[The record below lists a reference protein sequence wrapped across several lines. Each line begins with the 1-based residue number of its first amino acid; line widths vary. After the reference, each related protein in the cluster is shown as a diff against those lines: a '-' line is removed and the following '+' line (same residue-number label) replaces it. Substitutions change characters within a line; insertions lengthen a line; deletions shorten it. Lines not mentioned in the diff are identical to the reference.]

1 MNRLIAG
8 IVLFFISSSALGQS
22 VLNPDEV
29 RIRKHF
35 VLSFDTTIKKYQ
47 WELKGQRD
55 QDTGLYLRVRTGSG
69 VNYWQV
75 GHKPESWVVRSS
87 TGLTL
92 TRKKMA
98 DIDSLIIDGTPVSS
112 VAWGS
117 VIGTLSNQT
126 DLQSALNAKQGTISL
141 TTNGSSGAATLIGNT
156 LNIPQY
162 GGGGGTWGSI
172 TGNLADQID
181 LNSALNGKQGAD
193 ADLTQISSI
202 ASVNDDIIQKKAGVW
217 TNRSPSQ
224 VKTDLA
230 LTKTDV
236 GLANVDNTSDLN
248 KPVSTAT
255 QTALNLKA
263 NLASPTF
270 TGTVSGI
277 TKSMV
282 GLANVDNTSDLSKP
296 VSTATQAALN
306 GKANTTHGHAIAD
319 VTNLQTE
326 LDKAIVL
333 GNATG
338 TGSDLF
344 RWVNDSTYKL
354 RRVRFGSGFD
364 TATST
369 GDEIIVSST
378 GGVAWGGITG
388 TLSNQTDLQTALN
401 GKQATLVSA
410 TNIKTVNGN
419 SLLGSGDIN
428 LSSSVAWG
436 NVTGTLSA
444 QTDLQTALNGKA
456 NTSHTHAQ
464 ADVTNLV
471 SDLANKQPLLS
482 SNSSNLNFNAVTVE
496 NASAAVNAQTGTT
509 YTLVAGDNG
518 KIITLNNAAAITLTV
533 PSTLP
538 TGFNCTII
546 QLGAG
551 QVTVTAS
558 GVTIQNRQSHTK
570 LAGQY
575 AMATLVEYS
584 ANVLAFQGDT
594 TN

>member
-1 MNRLIAG
+1 
-8 IVLFFISSSALGQS
+8 
-22 VLNPDEV
+22 
-29 RIRKHF
+29 
-35 VLSFDTTIKKYQ
+35 
-47 WELKGQRD
+47 
-55 QDTGLYLRVRTGSG
+55 
-69 VNYWQV
+69 
-75 GHKPESWVVRSS
+75 
-87 TGLTL
+87 
-92 TRKKMA
+92 
-98 DIDSLIIDGTPVSS
+98 
-112 VAWGS
+112 
-117 VIGTLSNQT
+117 
-126 DLQSALNAKQGTISL
+126 
-141 TTNGSSGAATLIGNT
+141 
-156 LNIPQY
+156 
-162 GGGGGTWGSI
+162 
-172 TGNLADQID
+172 
-181 LNSALNGKQGAD
+181 
-193 ADLTQISSI
+193 
-202 ASVNDDIIQKKAGVW
+202 
-217 TNRSPSQ
+217 
-224 VKTDLA
+224 
-230 LTKTDV
+230 
-236 GLANVDNTSDLN
+236 
-248 KPVSTAT
+248 
-255 QTALNLKA
+255 
-263 NLASPTF
+263 
-270 TGTVSGI
+270 
-277 TKSMV
+277 
-282 GLANVDNTSDLSKP
+282 
-296 VSTATQAALN
+296 
-306 GKANTTHGHAIAD
+306 
-319 VTNLQTE
+319 
-326 LDKAIVL
+326 
-333 GNATG
+333 
-338 TGSDLF
+338 
-344 RWVNDSTYKL
+344 
-354 RRVRFGSGFD
+354 
-364 TATST
+364 
-369 GDEIIVSST
+369 VSST
-378 GGVAWGGITG
+378 GGVSWGGITG
-388 TLSNQTDLQTALN
+388 TLSNQTDLQNALN
-401 GKQATLVSA
+401 AKQATLVSA

-518 KIITLNNAAAITLTV
+518 KIITLNNASAITLTV